1 MEVSLRTRRITPVRA
16 IWWLRVGITLLG
28 VAIVAGL
35 STSMA
40 VSSATPP
47 VPGQTGPSA
56 HVSNVNNNRSDNVN
70 NNRSDSVSDARTRL
84 SEPTATP
91 SPTPPP
97 PSQTADAYVTNA
109 GSDTVSV
116 IDTATNTVTA
126 TIPVGSTPV
135 RAAVT
140 PDGTRAYVT
149 NAGSDTVSVIDT
161 ATNTVT
167 TTIPVGN
174 VPVGVAI
181 APTT

>member
-70 NNRSDSVSDARTRL
+70 NNRSDNVNNNRSDSVSDARTRL
-84 SEPTATP
+84 SATTATP

-116 IDTATNTVTA
+116 IDTPTNTVTA
-126 TIPVGSTPV
+126 TIPVG
-135 RAAVT
+135 
-140 PDGTRAYVT
+140 
-149 NAGSDTVSVIDT
+149 
-161 ATNTVT
+161 
-167 TTIPVGN
+167 
-174 VPVGVAI
+174 
-181 APTT
+181 